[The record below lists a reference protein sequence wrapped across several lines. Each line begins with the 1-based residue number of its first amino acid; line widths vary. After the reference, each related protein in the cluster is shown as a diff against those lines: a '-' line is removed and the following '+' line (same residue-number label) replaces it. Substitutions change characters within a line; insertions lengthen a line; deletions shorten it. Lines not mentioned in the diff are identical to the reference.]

1 MVLYPRHRTILY
13 PKHMAYQKA
22 CKHKA
27 SIPSLHTKPRTSCP
41 ATHGPQA
48 GKLYYM
54 AHPGSSTLTSV
65 LHGGKH
71 EGRGLPHSGFCLP
84 SSGNP

>member
-1 MVLYPRHRTILY
+1 MILYPRHRTTLY
-13 PKHMAYQKA
+13 PKHMAYQKG

-48 GKLYYM
+48 GKRYDM
-54 AHPGSSTLTSV
+54 STSRKLDINFGVMWRKTRRPWAAPQR
-65 LHGGKH
+65 L
-71 EGRGLPHSGFCLP
+71 LPP
-84 SSGNP
+84 KWQNP